1 MSTPSKS
8 DVASKEYEYTGFPHL
23 LENLEK
29 WEYTWKTWKNHGI
42 LQKIIKIMEKLHGTW
57 KNIWVDY
64 KSLHARGRPQVL
76 CVCLLSGG
84 WNKCSI
90 LCMHWNG
97 PRVNLN
103 CQTCVHSAHLQRG
116 KVGSSV
122 WPEMSVRGLWGRVE
136 GVSLSHLV
144 CLHCSREATPW
155 WLKETNRYPGPLKGK
170 EPKVSLFIFFFIFG
184 VYLWRHLL
192 KSVVILVLKVCV

>member
-1 MSTPSKS
+1 MILEIYRVICSCKLS
-8 DVASKEYEYTGFPHL
+8 GFPHL

-42 LQKIIKIMEKLHGTW
+42 LQKIIKIMKKLHGTW

-76 CVCLLSGG
+76 CACLLSGG

-103 CQTCVHSAHLQRG
+103 CQTCVHIAHLQRG

-122 WPEMSVRGLWGRVE
+122 WPERSVRGLVGRGE
-136 GVSLSHLV
+136 GSPSATLCASIAAGRPSLGSWRRQIDTL
-144 CLHCSREATPW
+144 
-155 WLKETNRYPGPLKGK
+155 GP
-170 EPKVSLFIFFFIFG
+170 
-184 VYLWRHLL
+184 
-192 KSVVILVLKVCV
+192 